1 MLHWPYITNRFKG
14 YFSICSTN
22 LHRHPLWHF
31 MKANKHMLTTKN
43 CCSSTWLFD
52 WGINPPFVHQK
63 RGYLFSCA
71 SFSWA
76 PQFMP
81 FPVMLHGTWRMS
93 ASPLIQRE
101 LNLVG
106 ISQGFHQCKVSA
118 DTSLPSCEKTLLRSS
133 FPALSS
139 AAPGVL
145 SGSCRCHFRAERA
158 IEIKSQPLERN
169 AGSTEHHRAS
179 SGARRCTH
187 GLGWALQWASAAALR
202 GAEHR
207 QAKWRRRITPGTSLQ
222 EEHRHRGLH
231 PCTKVSLCTG
241 TLNRE
246 ASTWRYTVTQAA
258 SLLLLTLFS
267 MLLCIFL
274 GI

>member
-14 YFSICSTN
+14 CFNICSTN
-22 LHRHPLWHF
+22 LHGQPLWHF
-31 MKANKHMLTTKN
+31 IKANKHMLTTKN

-52 WGINPPFVHQK
+52 WGINSPFVHQK

-71 SFSWA
+71 YFSWA

-93 ASPLIQRE
+93 ASPQILRE

-133 FPALSS
+133 SPALHS
-139 AAPGVL
+139 AAPRVL
-145 SGSCRCHFRAERA
+145 SGSCGCHFRAGRA
-158 IEIKSQPLERN
+158 IEIKSQPPERN
-169 AGSTEHHRAS
+169 VGSTAHRWAS

-187 GLGWALQWASAAALR
+187 GLGWGLRWASAAALCKR
-202 GAEHR
+202 SWA
-207 QAKWRRRITPGTSLQ
+207 QAGKMKEKNYSWHFSSGGT
-222 EEHRHRGLH
+222 
-231 PCTKVSLCTG
+231 
-241 TLNRE
+241 
-246 ASTWRYTVTQAA
+246 
-258 SLLLLTLFS
+258 
-267 MLLCIFL
+267 
-274 GI
+274 